1 MRPEFTP
8 EQEVRFAVVMYGGVS
23 LAIYING
30 VAQELFRL
38 VRATAPEKPY
48 AEERAPEGS
57 PPEPPRPEGPQH
69 VYVPSGE
76 EELGRKPLASS
87 EVAYRTLGQSL
98 NLGRPPSAP
107 ADPSAPVRTRFV
119 VDIIS
124 GTSAGGINGV
134 FLGRA
139 IAEQQDFGVSADLW
153 RKTADID
160 ALLND
165 DASYPPPLDTAPRG
179 AQSLLN
185 GRLLYW
191 RARDALARMANREE
205 QPDDKFRPAYAEQL
219 DLAVTSTDLGG
230 VPSTILVSGGEPV
243 LERSH
248 RAVFRFSYGTEAAT
262 GEDHSDFENTD
273 LMLGFAARATSSFPF
288 AFEPVRLADLRTPSY
303 QPELD
308 AALDPARFFPDYRGL
323 GLNVE
328 ELVFGDGGYLD
339 NKPFSYATERL
350 RARRADVPVT
360 RHLVYIE
367 PHPTMEQPAAAID
380 RPDVFGSVGL
390 SMSLPRQETI
400 RADVAAVTERNHV
413 VERLRELGAIAEEA
427 LGPQP
432 AGTSDSAP
440 DRAYADLRVRTVLD
454 WLTAF
459 SAAIR
464 SGDEDDTI
472 ALDTRARLREWNGE
486 RTVDERVE
494 LLGDSDTA
502 FRQRR
507 LSFLHDRISELL
519 RGGEG
524 AERMIAFAGRIAPG
538 TVPTDALA
546 TLGAHAEALR
556 ELKMALNVAVDG
568 LRRVLRAPTSQNVEG
583 VLGAERAQLY
593 RTVEAHVGGLPGTT
607 LDYLAAVRTLLRG
620 ALADADTEI
629 ATAIGS
635 AKVPPWIVGLL
646 RTYDERFAEFDL
658 IVLPLAYPDLG
669 ETNAVSIMRI
679 SPLDA
684 RHIRPLEVE
693 NATDKL
699 AGTRL
704 HHFGAFLEGSWRDND
719 LMWGRLDAAEAIIG
733 ALYGNT
739 EDGHGKALRDGAQA
753 AILREELRREGA
765 TVLNALA
772 KTILDDVG
780 ADSLDAVDDAVL
792 VASFV
797 RNYKPLPDLDP
808 KDQRRIAGR
817 GVGITGR
824 VLSEAAKGRRLPRW
838 PFRMIRRQG
847 PAAARTAL
855 WVKRTASLRPHVRW
869 WPPRVTLR
877 PKDS

>member
-1 MRPEFTP
+1 VRPEFRL

-48 AEERAPEGS
+48 AEGTAS
-57 PPEPPRPEGPQH
+57 EPPPPEGPRR
-69 VYVPSGE
+69 VYVPAGVK
-76 EELGRKPLASS
+76 ELGREPLAGS
-87 EVAYRTLGQSL
+87 EVVYRTLGQSL
-98 NLGRPPSAP
+98 NLGRPPSTP
-107 ADPSAPVRTRFV
+107 ADASAPVRTRFV

-153 RKTADID
+153 RETADID

-165 DASYPPPLDTAPRG
+165 DASYKAPLDKAPRG

-191 RARDALARMANREE
+191 RARDALARMAKREE
-205 QPDDKFRPAYAEQL
+205 DPEDKFRPAYAEQL

-230 VPSTILVSGGEPV
+230 VPSTILMSGGEPV

-248 RAVFRFSYGTEAAT
+248 RAVFRFSYGTKEAT
-262 GEDHSDFENTD
+262 GEDHSDFEDAD

-288 AFEPVRLADLRTPSY
+288 AFEPVMLADLRTPSY
-303 QPELD
+303 KAEDD
-308 AALDPARFFPDYRGL
+308 AAVAPGRFFPDYRE
-323 GLNVE
+323 VE
-328 ELVFGDGGYLD
+328 LDVEQLVFGDGGYLD

-367 PHPTMEQPAAAID
+367 PHPTMERPAAVIG

-413 VERLRELGAIAEEA
+413 VERLRELGTLAEEA

-432 AGTSDSAP
+432 AVDPDSAP
-440 DRAYADLRVRTVLD
+440 YRAYADLRVRTVLD
-454 WLTAF
+454 WVTAF
-459 SAAIR
+459 SAAMR
-464 SGDEDDTI
+464 NGDDDDTI
-472 ALDTRARLREWNGE
+472 ALDTRARLREWNAE
-486 RTVDERVE
+486 RTVAQRVE
-494 LLGDSDTA
+494 LLGDSDAA

-507 LSFLHDRISELL
+507 LSFLHDRVNDLL
-519 RGGEG
+519 RAGEG

-538 TVPTDALA
+538 TVPADALA
-546 TLGAHAEALR
+546 TLSDHAQALR
-556 ELKMALNVAVDG
+556 DLKRALNVAVDA
-568 LRRVLRAPTSQNVEG
+568 LRRVLRAPQSQNVDG
-583 VLGAERAQLY
+583 VLGAERAELY
-593 RTVEAHVGGLPGTT
+593 AAAKAHVGGLPGAT
-607 LDYLAAVRTLLRG
+607 LDYLAALRTLLRG
-620 ALADADTEI
+620 ALADADTKI
-629 ATAIGS
+629 AEAIGS
-635 AKVPPWIVGLL
+635 ATVPGWIVELL
-646 RTYDERFAEFDL
+646 RTYDKRFVEFDM

-684 RHIRPLEVE
+684 RHIRPHEMKD
-693 NATDKL
+693 ATEKL
-699 AGTRL
+699 AGTRF
-704 HHFGAFLEGSWRDND
+704 HHFGAFLARSWRDND

-733 ALYGNT
+733 ALYGDT
-739 EDGHGKALRDGAQA
+739 EDGPGKALREGAQA
-753 AILREELRREGA
+753 AILREELRRKGA

-772 KTILDDVG
+772 KTILSEVR
-780 ADSLDAVDDAVL
+780 ADSLDEVADAVL

-797 RNYKPLPDLDP
+797 RNYKPLPELSP
-808 KDQRRIAGR
+808 QDQRRIAAR
-817 GVGITGR
+817 SVGITGR
-824 VLSEAAKGRRLPRW
+824 VLSDGAKERKWARW

-847 PAAARTAL
+847 PTAARTAL
-855 WVKRTASLRPHVRW
+855 WVKRTTSLRPHAQL
-869 WPPRVTLR
+869 WPPRVTWR
-877 PKDS
+877 PKGSEAQV